1 MKRLLSIKELRDL
14 LSGSSDIYEICDVI
28 NAKAQVYAF
37 NETKAVIESAANTA
51 SRKLRER
58 VKVSKKLKNQSKTFI
73 KI

>member
-1 MKRLLSIKELRDL
+1 MKRLISIKELRNL

-51 SRKLRER
+51 ARKLRHR
-58 VKVSKKLKNQSKTFI
+58 VEVTKKLKSQSKTYI